1 MLAYAPRRLGFTL
14 IELLMTLSLLAVL
27 LALGTPAYGGL
38 TGRTLGRSAGDAL
51 QAALNEART
60 AAISRSVH
68 VVACPSEDLL
78 RCDRTTQW
86 HHGWLLFADNDRDGE
101 RSDDEPVLHAAQAQ
115 PQGVA
120 IVSTSG
126 RPHVVFKPDGRADG
140 SNLTFTVCDRAAGTG
155 AAISLVINMA
165 GRVRSAKAGAEAASR
180 CVQAAG

>member
-1 MLAYAPRRLGFTL
+1 MFAYPARHRGFTL
-14 IELLMTLSLLAVL
+14 IELLMTLCLLGIL
-27 LALGTPAYGGL
+27 LALGAPAYGGL
-38 TGRTLGRSAGDAL
+38 AARTRGRSAADAL
-51 QAALNEART
+51 QASLNEART
-60 AAISRSVH
+60 AAISRTVH

-86 HHGWLLFADNDRDGE
+86 HHGWLLFADTDRDGE
-101 RSDDEPVLHAAQAQ
+101 RSENEPLLQAAQAL

-140 SNLTFTVCDRAAGTG
+140 SNITFTACDRSAEFD
-155 AAISLVINMA
+155 AAISLIINMA
-165 GRVRSAKAGAEAASR
+165 GRVRAARASTEAATR